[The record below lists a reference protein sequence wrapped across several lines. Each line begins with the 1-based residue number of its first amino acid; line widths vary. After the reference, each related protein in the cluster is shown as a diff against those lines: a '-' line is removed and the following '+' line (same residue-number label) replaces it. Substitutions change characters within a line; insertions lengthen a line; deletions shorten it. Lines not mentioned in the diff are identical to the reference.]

1 MAEEN
6 SAVKEITVIGAG
18 IVGIV
23 TAIYLQR
30 EGHRVTVVDRQ
41 SPGEGTSFG
50 NAGSVAPGSIVP
62 VAMPGTLKQVPK
74 WLSDPLG
81 PLTLSWRQLPFMLPW
96 FLHFQRACNPDR
108 VQRAAA
114 VLRSLNAPSVD
125 AYVDLLGAAGAPELL
140 RHEGMLHVYKTEA
153 GFKASA
159 FGRRLRADNGCVM
172 ELVDA
177 DKIRELAPGL
187 SPGYRWGFNLLD
199 NAHVRSPQGVVQ
211 ALAAHFKDKGG
222 TLIRANV
229 TDIRCDAGA
238 GVQLHTDDVVL
249 TAECV
254 VIAAGYASA
263 KLAAKLGT
271 KVLLA
276 PERGYH
282 IEIPGAVTAQHC
294 PVTDGESRFVATP
307 MAGGLRIAGTSE
319 FQAADAAP
327 NWARAETLAKLA
339 EGMFPGIKVENYSRW
354 MGVRPSTPDSS
365 PVIGRSPR
373 HRQVLF
379 AFGHGHWGLMSAP
392 VTGQLVADLVA
403 ERTPRIDLSP
413 FRPERFSLY

>member
-1 MAEEN
+1 M
-6 SAVKEITVIGAG
+6 KEVTVVGAG

-30 EGHRVTVVDRQ
+30 DGCSVTVVDRQ
-41 SPGEGTSFG
+41 APGEGTSFG
-50 NAGSVAPGSIVP
+50 NAGSVAPGSIIP

-81 PLTLSWRQLPFMLPW
+81 PLSLSWRQLPFMLPW
-96 FLHFQRACNPDR
+96 FLYFQRACNADR
-108 VQRAAA
+108 VQRGAAI
-114 VLRSLNAPSVD
+114 LRSLNAPAVE
-125 AYVDLLGAAGAPELL
+125 AYADLLGMAGAPELL
-140 RHEGMLHVYKTEA
+140 RREGMLHVYRTEA

-159 FGRRLRADNGCVM
+159 FGRKLRTDNGCEV

-177 DKIRELAPGL
+177 DRIRELAPGL
-187 SPGYRWGFNLLD
+187 SPGYRWGFNLPD
-199 NAHVRSPQGVVQ
+199 NAHVHSPLGVVQ
-211 ALAAHFKDKGG
+211 ALAAHFKTNGG

-229 TDIRCDAGA
+229 TDIQCDDSGS
-238 GVQLHTDDVVL
+238 VKLHTNEKQL
-249 TAECV
+249 SAECV
-254 VIAAGYASA
+254 VIAAGYASG

-271 KVLLA
+271 RVPLA

-282 IEIPGAVTAQHC
+282 IEISGAAPAQHC

-319 FQAADAAP
+319 FQAADAPP
-327 NWARAETLAKLA
+327 NWGRAETLATLA
-339 EGMFPGIKVENYSRW
+339 EGMFPGIKAEHYSRW
-354 MGVRPSTPDSS
+354 MGVRPSTPDST
-365 PVIGRSPR
+365 PVIGRSSR

-379 AFGHGHWGLMSAP
+379 AFGHGHWGLMAAP

-403 ERTPRIDLSP
+403 EREPHIDLSP

>member
-1 MAEEN
+1 MAQDD
-6 SAVKEITVIGAG
+6 SAVKDITVVGAG

-41 SPGEGTSFG
+41 APGEGTSFG
-50 NAGSVAPGSIVP
+50 NAGSVAPGSIIP
-62 VAMPGTLKQVPK
+62 VAMPGTLRQVPK

-81 PLTLSWRQLPFMLPW
+81 PLSLSWRQLPFMLPW
-96 FLHFQRACNPDR
+96 FLHFQRACNFDR
-108 VQRAAA
+108 VRRGAAI
-114 VLRSLNAPSVD
+114 LRSLNAPAVE
-125 AYVDLLGAAGAPELL
+125 AYADLLGAAGTPELL
-140 RHEGMLHVYKTEA
+140 RREGMLHVYKTEA

-159 FGRRLRADNGCVM
+159 FGRRLRTDNGCVV

-177 DKIRELAPGL
+177 DRIRELAPGL
-187 SPGYRWGFNLLD
+187 SAGYRWGFNLPD
-199 NAHVRSPQGVVQ
+199 NAHVHSPLAVVQ
-211 ALAAHFKDKGG
+211 ALAAHFKNKGG
-222 TLIRANV
+222 RLIRANV
-229 TDIRCDAGA
+229 TDIQCDIAGT
-238 GVQLHTDDVVL
+238 VKLCTDAMPL
-249 TAECV
+249 STECV
-254 VIAAGYASA
+254 VIAAGYASG

-271 KVLLA
+271 RVPLA

-282 IEIPGAVTAQHC
+282 IEIPGAAPAQHC

-327 NWARAETLAKLA
+327 NWARATALATLA
-339 EGMFPGIKVENYSRW
+339 EGMFPGIRAVHYSRW
-354 MGVRPSTPDSS
+354 MGVRPSTPDSA

-373 HRQVLF
+373 HPQVVF
-379 AFGHGHWGLMSAP
+379 AFGHGHWGLMAAP

-403 ERTPRIDLSP
+403 ERAPRIDLSP
-413 FRPERFSLY
+413 FRPERFGFY